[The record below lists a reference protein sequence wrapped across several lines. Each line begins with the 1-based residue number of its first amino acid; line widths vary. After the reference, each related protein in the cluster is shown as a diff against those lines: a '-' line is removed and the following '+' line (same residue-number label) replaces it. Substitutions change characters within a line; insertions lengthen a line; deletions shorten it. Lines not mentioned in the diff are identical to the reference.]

1 MLCEPAS
8 VAQLQ
13 ASPTD
18 DRMFL
23 VRPPPSR
30 QHSSVEIDHEI
41 FSTAILSLPE
51 LLLTYSG
58 LLGYIEVNLFST
70 FRTFDDTYLLY
81 VFTQKKG
88 WIFY

>member
-8 VAQLQ
+8 MAQLQ

-18 DRMFL
+18 DRRFW

-30 QHSSVEIDHEI
+30 QQSSVEIDHEL
-41 FSTAILSLPE
+41 FSKAFLSLPD
-51 LLLTYSG
+51 LLLTFSG

-70 FRTFDDTYLLY
+70 FRTFDLP
-81 VFTQKKG
+81 V
-88 WIFY
+88 I

>member
-1 MLCEPAS
+1 MRAS
-8 VAQLQ
+8 LGSSLQ
-13 ASPTD
+13 VSPTD
-18 DRMFL
+18 DRRFL

-41 FSTAILSLPE
+41 FSKAILSLPE

-58 LLGYIEVNLFST
+58 LLGYIEVDLFSILGPLT
-70 FRTFDDTYLLY
+70 ILTCYIVLPRKT
-81 VFTQKKG
+81 G

>member
-13 ASPTD
+13 ASQTD

-30 QHSSVEIDHEI
+30 QHSSVEIDHEM
-41 FSTAILSLPE
+41 FSTAILYLPE

-58 LLGYIEVNLFST
+58 LLGYIEVNLLFST

-81 VFTQKKG
+81 SFT
-88 WIFY
+88 